1 MYLIIIIDSVHEN
14 SLKCVIFILKQK
26 KKIIKYQI
34 RKTNRCIVH
43 PSTGLINKL
52 INKLNIQVF

>member
-1 MYLIIIIDSVHEN
+1 MCYFYI
-14 SLKCVIFILKQK
+14 KAKK